1 MANKPIFLI
10 ATLFALI
17 TSMVTVALLS
27 SYSMDIEKTVYGSA
41 IPQQGEESTGE
52 ESTGEESTGEVQN
65 NSSTSDNSSIG
76 NKLPVVNS
84 NSTLVT
90 IGCTP
95 GYGYDPNSPNPICVP
110 LDGSEKPEGVVT
122 CSALGCPYNPP
133 NPNAN
138 QPIGSGN
145 TEPDLV
151 TIGCT
156 PGYGYDPNSPNP
168 ICVPLDGSEKP
179 EGVVTCSALGCP
191 YNPPN
196 PNANQP
202 IGSGNR

>member
-1 MANKPIFLI
+1 M
-10 ATLFALI
+10 LFALI
-17 TSMVTVALLS
+17 TSMVTAALL
-27 SYSMDIEKTVYGSA
+27 SYSMDTEKTVYGSA
-41 IPQQGEESTGE
+41 IPQQGE

-84 NSTLVT
+84 NSTLIT
-90 IGCTP
+90 LGCTP

-145 TEPDLV
+145 SLTE
-151 TIGCT
+151 
-156 PGYGYDPNSPNP
+156 
-168 ICVPLDGSEKP
+168 
-179 EGVVTCSALGCP
+179 
-191 YNPPN
+191 
-196 PNANQP
+196 
-202 IGSGNR
+202 

>member
-17 TSMVTVALLS
+17 TSMATAALL
-27 SYSMDIEKTVYGSA
+27 SYSMDLENTVYGSA
-41 IPQQGEESTGE
+41 IPKQGEESTGE

-65 NSSTSDNSSIG
+65 NSSISDNSIIG

-84 NSTLVT
+84 NSTLIT

-110 LDGSEKPEGVVT
+110 LDGSEKPEGVIT

-145 TEPDLV
+145 SLT
-151 TIGCT
+151 
-156 PGYGYDPNSPNP
+156 
-168 ICVPLDGSEKP
+168 K
-179 EGVVTCSALGCP
+179 
-191 YNPPN
+191 
-196 PNANQP
+196 
-202 IGSGNR
+202 

>member
-10 ATLFALI
+10 AMLFALI

-27 SYSMDIEKTVYGSA
+27 SYSMDIENTVYGSA

-52 ESTGEESTGEVQN
+52 VQN
-65 NSSTSDNSSIG
+65 NSSISDNSSIG
-76 NKLPVVNS
+76 NKLTEVNS
-84 NSTLVT
+84 NSTIITL
-90 IGCTP
+90 GCTP

-110 LDGSEKPEGVVT
+110 LDGSEKPEGVIT

-145 TEPDLV
+145 SLT
-151 TIGCT
+151 
-156 PGYGYDPNSPNP
+156 
-168 ICVPLDGSEKP
+168 K
-179 EGVVTCSALGCP
+179 
-191 YNPPN
+191 
-196 PNANQP
+196 
-202 IGSGNR
+202 

>member
-17 TSMVTVALLS
+17 TSMATAALL
-27 SYSMDIEKTVYGSA
+27 SYSMDLENTVYGSA
-41 IPQQGEESTGE
+41 IPKQ
-52 ESTGEESTGEVQN
+52 GEESTGEVQN
-65 NSSTSDNSSIG
+65 NSSISDNSIIG

-84 NSTLVT
+84 NSTLIT
-90 IGCTP
+90 IGCTL

-110 LDGSEKPEGVVT
+110 LDGSEKPGVIT

-145 TEPDLV
+145 SLT
-151 TIGCT
+151 
-156 PGYGYDPNSPNP
+156 
-168 ICVPLDGSEKP
+168 K
-179 EGVVTCSALGCP
+179 
-191 YNPPN
+191 
-196 PNANQP
+196 
-202 IGSGNR
+202 

>member
-1 MANKPIFLI
+1 M
-10 ATLFALI
+10 LFALI
-17 TSMVTVALLS
+17 TSMVNVALLS
-27 SYSMDIEKTVYGSA
+27 SYSMDIENTVYGSA

-52 ESTGEESTGEVQN
+52 VQN
-65 NSSTSDNSSIG
+65 NSSISDNSIIG

-84 NSTLVT
+84 NSTLIT

-110 LDGSEKPEGVVT
+110 LDGSEKPGVIT

-145 TEPDLV
+145 SLT
-151 TIGCT
+151 
-156 PGYGYDPNSPNP
+156 
-168 ICVPLDGSEKP
+168 K
-179 EGVVTCSALGCP
+179 
-191 YNPPN
+191 
-196 PNANQP
+196 
-202 IGSGNR
+202 

>member
-1 MANKPIFLI
+1 M
-10 ATLFALI
+10 LFALI

-27 SYSMDIEKTVYGSA
+27 SYSMDIENTVYGSA

-52 ESTGEESTGEVQN
+52 ESTGEESTGEESTGEESTGEESTGEESTGEESTGEVQN
-65 NSSTSDNSSIG
+65 NSSISDNSIIG

-84 NSTLVT
+84 NSTLIT

-110 LDGSEKPEGVVT
+110 LDGSEKPEGVIT

-145 TEPDLV
+145 SLT
-151 TIGCT
+151 
-156 PGYGYDPNSPNP
+156 
-168 ICVPLDGSEKP
+168 K
-179 EGVVTCSALGCP
+179 
-191 YNPPN
+191 
-196 PNANQP
+196 
-202 IGSGNR
+202 

>member
-1 MANKPIFLI
+1 M
-10 ATLFALI
+10 LFALI

-27 SYSMDIEKTVYGSA
+27 SYSMDIENTVYGSA

-52 ESTGEESTGEVQN
+52 ESTGEVQN
-65 NSSTSDNSSIG
+65 NSSISDNSSIG

-84 NSTLVT
+84 NSTLIT

-110 LDGSEKPEGVVT
+110 LDGSEKPEGVIT

-145 TEPDLV
+145 SLT
-151 TIGCT
+151 
-156 PGYGYDPNSPNP
+156 
-168 ICVPLDGSEKP
+168 K
-179 EGVVTCSALGCP
+179 
-191 YNPPN
+191 
-196 PNANQP
+196 
-202 IGSGNR
+202 

>member
-10 ATLFALI
+10 AMLFALI

-27 SYSMDIEKTVYGSA
+27 SSMDIENTVYGSA
-41 IPQQGEESTGE
+41 IPKQGE

-65 NSSTSDNSSIG
+65 NSSISDNSSIG

-84 NSTLVT
+84 NSTLIT
-90 IGCTP
+90 IGCTL

-110 LDGSEKPEGVVT
+110 LDGSEKPGVIT

-145 TEPDLV
+145 SLT
-151 TIGCT
+151 
-156 PGYGYDPNSPNP
+156 
-168 ICVPLDGSEKP
+168 K
-179 EGVVTCSALGCP
+179 
-191 YNPPN
+191 
-196 PNANQP
+196 
-202 IGSGNR
+202 

>member
-10 ATLFALI
+10 AMLFALI

-27 SYSMDIEKTVYGSA
+27 SYSMDIENTVYGSA

-52 ESTGEESTGEVQN
+52 ESTGEVQN
-65 NSSTSDNSSIG
+65 NSSISDNSIIG

-84 NSTLVT
+84 NSTLIT
-90 IGCTP
+90 IGCTL

-110 LDGSEKPEGVVT
+110 LDGSEKPGVIT

-145 TEPDLV
+145 SLT
-151 TIGCT
+151 
-156 PGYGYDPNSPNP
+156 
-168 ICVPLDGSEKP
+168 K
-179 EGVVTCSALGCP
+179 
-191 YNPPN
+191 
-196 PNANQP
+196 
-202 IGSGNR
+202 

>member
-17 TSMVTVALLS
+17 TSMATAALL
-27 SYSMDIEKTVYGSA
+27 SYSMDLENTVYGSA
-41 IPQQGEESTGE
+41 IPKQGE

-65 NSSTSDNSSIG
+65 NSSISDNSSIG

-84 NSTLVT
+84 NSTLIT
-90 IGCTP
+90 IGCTL

-110 LDGSEKPEGVVT
+110 LDGSEKPGVIT

-145 TEPDLV
+145 SLT
-151 TIGCT
+151 
-156 PGYGYDPNSPNP
+156 
-168 ICVPLDGSEKP
+168 K
-179 EGVVTCSALGCP
+179 
-191 YNPPN
+191 
-196 PNANQP
+196 
-202 IGSGNR
+202 